1 MKFLLVVSGI
11 IPKDWHVRLY
21 MLITLYMLLAIFET
35 LGVASIMPFVA
46 LLSDPTS
53 LNKSAIGQMLSHV
66 IVMPV
71 EQIPVHA
78 VGIVVLGLFLMGNIL
93 AMTSLW
99 VSVRFSASLGV
110 QLTGDLA
117 NSFFDRD
124 YSFFRSESP
133 SILANYTVR
142 EVERAVAGAILQ
154 LCLIISKIFQVALV
168 VVLLIVVSP
177 TFTISFVAV
186 ALIMYALFFAVL
198 AKKMSA
204 AGRGILEASG
214 KAMLTATELYTSA
227 KEVIVRGN
235 PGYFIGGI
243 QAWLQEWHK
252 ADLVARIYPMF
263 PKYLLEMTA
272 FTMLLSLPIYRSWTG
287 GDYRSV
293 VPFVALFAYAGYRI
307 LPSMQQVYSSLSV
320 LKFNAPAI
328 EYLDNFLN
336 NDSASKIQ
344 RVQIPVFDHEIVL
357 KDIGFHYPGSDNDA
371 LKSISLKI
379 YRGQKVAIV
388 GVSGSGKTTLL
399 DLLLG
404 LSSPSRGML
413 SIDGVEYSHGGFRWG
428 SRLAGYAPQA
438 PLILDA
444 SVAENIAFG
453 VAKDEIDLERCRVV
467 ADFALVGDVIA
478 ALPQGYE
485 SKLGSDGCS
494 LSGGE
499 SQRVAIARAL
509 YHSPDI
515 LFLDEP
521 TSSLDPILS
530 ASLLGKVCDSAF
542 NKTVIA
548 VTHDWDAISIFD
560 KIILIDAGNIIGI
573 GSFAE
578 VSYMVDELRQRESVN
593 KPLELLM

>member
-1 MKFLLVVSGI
+1 
-11 IPKDWHVRLY
+11 
-21 MLITLYMLLAIFET
+21 
-35 LGVASIMPFVA
+35 
-46 LLSDPTS
+46 
-53 LNKSAIGQMLSHV
+53 
-66 IVMPV
+66 
-71 EQIPVHA
+71 
-78 VGIVVLGLFLMGNIL
+78 
-93 AMTSLW
+93 
-99 VSVRFSASLGV
+99 
-110 QLTGDLA
+110 
-117 NSFFDRD
+117 
-124 YSFFRSESP
+124 
-133 SILANYTVR
+133 
-142 EVERAVAGAILQ
+142 
-154 LCLIISKIFQVALV
+154 
-168 VVLLIVVSP
+168 
-177 TFTISFVAV
+177 
-186 ALIMYALFFAVL
+186 MYALFFAVL

>member
-1 MKFLLVVSGI
+1 MRFLLTVFRV
-11 IPKDWHVRLY
+11 IPKDWRVVFYL
-21 MLITLYMLLAIFET
+21 MMAFFIVLAIFDT
-35 LGVASIMPFVA
+35 VGIASIMPFVA
-46 LLSDPTS
+46 LLSDPAS
-53 LNKSAIGQMLSHV
+53 LSKSAIGQMLSRV
-66 IVMPV
+66 ISMPV

-78 VGIVVLGLFLMGNIL
+78 VGIVVLGLFVCGNLLGMI
-93 AMTSLW
+93 SLW
-99 VSVRFSASLGV
+99 ISVRFSASLGV
-110 QLTGDLA
+110 RLTGDLA
-117 NSFFDRD
+117 NSFFNRN

-133 SILANYTVR
+133 SILANYTIR
-142 EVERAVAGAILQ
+142 EVDRAVSGSILQ
-154 LCLIISKIFQVALV
+154 LCLIISKIFQVLLV
-168 VVLLIVVSP
+168 VFLLTLVSP
-177 TFTISFVAV
+177 IFTVAFVLV
-186 ALIMYALFFAVL
+186 VLIIYALFFRL
-198 AKKMSA
+198 MAKKMFI
-204 AGRGILEASG
+204 AGREIGEASG

-235 PGYFIGGI
+235 PGYFIGGV
-243 QAWLQEWHK
+243 QGWLRNCHN
-252 ADLVARIYPMF
+252 ADMVARVYPVV

-272 FTMLLSLPIYRSWTG
+272 FSMLLSLPIYRSWTG

-307 LPSMQQVYSSLSV
+307 LPSLQQVYSSFSA
-320 LKFNAPAI
+320 LKFNASAV
-328 EYLDNFLN
+328 EYLDSHLN
-336 NDSASKIQ
+336 KNATSKIQ
-344 RVQIPVFDHEIVL
+344 PIQIPVFDHEIVL

-388 GVSGSGKTTLL
+388 GISGSGKTTLL

-404 LSSPSRGML
+404 LTSPSKGML
-413 SIDGVEYSHGGFRWG
+413 SIDGVEYSHCGFRWG

-453 VAKDEIDLERCRVV
+453 VARDEIDLERCRAV
-467 ADFALVGDVIA
+467 ANFALVGDVIA

-485 SKLGSDGCS
+485 SKLGSEGCS

-509 YHSPDI
+509 YHSPEI

-548 VTHDWDAISIFD
+548 VTHDWDAISTFD

-578 VSYMVDELRQRESVN
+578 VSYMVGELRMR
-593 KPLELLM
+593 